1 MRSKLYQDLIGDE
14 PLAIR
19 FRGVGILITNHMI
32 DKQALAQDLY
42 SLAPVGALPKGGVTR
57 LAFSPE
63 EAELHQR
70 VSHWLTDLGAK
81 VKKDAIGNLIAR
93 WPGQDNSL
101 PAGGLRFSFRLGTPR
116 WQL

>member
-1 MRSKLYQDLIGDE
+1 
-14 PLAIR
+14 
-19 FRGVGILITNHMI
+19 MI

-42 SLAPVGALPKGGVTR
+42 SLAPVGALPKGGGVTR

-81 VKKDAIGNLIAR
+81 VKKTPSVIL
-93 WPGQDNSL
+93 S
-101 PAGGLRFSFRLGTPR
+101 PAGRAKIIPFRLWPAV
-116 WQL
+116 LI